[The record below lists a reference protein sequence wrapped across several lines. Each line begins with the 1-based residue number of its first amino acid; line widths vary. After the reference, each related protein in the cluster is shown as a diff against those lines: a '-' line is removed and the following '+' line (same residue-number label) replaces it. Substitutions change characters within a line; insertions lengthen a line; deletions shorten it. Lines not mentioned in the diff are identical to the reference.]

1 MPTQRINAAVSK
13 LKAAI
18 RDGDSTIYRVR
29 QQERT
34 YPGPNAY
41 RHALSEA
48 RAKATA
54 DIRAARQGIRDAIAQ
69 ERATLSRQ
77 TGPKADNPAERS
89 LYATRAAGIAAA
101 GPKALYAYVKAELA
115 AGNKVAAQEAL
126 LIGRG
131 QIESIADAMEY
142 TAMTRAAE
150 DDSSANARAAL
161 AGLDAYEAHLENLDA
176 WSMPTIMNAL
186 GEGDPDTPPDH
197 IREDWSTRVT
207 AWQEGAAEK
216 AAGATEKVLA
226 GYADA
231 AAGRVPEPYAVEAQ
245 DDGVPDAD
253 DGGEGDAT
261 AEGGEGE

>member
-1 MPTQRINAAVSK
+1 MPTQKVNQAVAR

-18 RDGDSTIYRVR
+18 RDGDSAIYRVR

-34 YPGPNAY
+34 YPGPRAY
-41 RHALSEA
+41 QAALTEA
-48 RAKATA
+48 KSKATS
-54 DIRAARQGIRDAIAQ
+54 DINGARQGIRDAIAQ

-77 TGPKADNPAERS
+77 TGPKADNPSVRS

-101 GPKALYAYVKAELA
+101 GPRALYAYVKEELA

-142 TAMTRAAE
+142 AAMTRAAE
-150 DDSSANARAAL
+150 DEASANARAAL

-176 WSMPTIMNAL
+176 WSLPTIMNAL
-186 GEGDPDTPPDH
+186 GQGDPDTPPDH

-216 AAGATEKVLA
+216 AAGATEKALA
-226 GYADA
+226 VYADA
-231 AAGRVPEPYAVEAQ
+231 ATGRVPEPYAIEAR
-245 DDGVPDAD
+245 DDGLPGAD
-253 DGGEGDAT
+253 DAAEV
-261 AEGGEGE
+261 EGGEGE